1 MRLSKDFYNRNA
13 LSVARDLLGKVLV
26 RRIGKVTVRYR
37 IIETEAYCGTKD
49 LACHSSRGRT
59 KRTEIMFGP
68 AGRAYV
74 YMIYGMYHCL
84 NIVTKEAGG
93 AVLIRAGELVPRPK
107 SKLKLPVESRLNGPG
122 ILCRELKI
130 DKKLNGADLTKS
142 KELRLEDHLAAK
154 LLSGRVRRKKRIG
167 VDYAGEYQDKLWRF
181 VLD

>member
-49 LACHSSRGRT
+49 LACPSSRGRT

-93 AVLIRAGELVPRPK
+93 GGVIFAGALVPPPQ
-107 SKLKLPVESRLNGPG
+107 SKIKITGARRLNRAC
-122 ILCRELKI
+122 L
-130 DKKLNGADLTKS
+130 
-142 KELRLEDHLAAK
+142 
-154 LLSGRVRRKKRIG
+154 
-167 VDYAGEYQDKLWRF
+167 
-181 VLD
+181 